1 MIRKLFALLV
11 ALPAAVGLVA
21 LSVANRGPVTLA
33 WNPLDA
39 AAADFRVTVPLYLVL
54 LAALALGVLLG
65 GAGAWLKQSKW
76 RRMARENADETMSL
90 RAERDRL
97 KAQVQQAASVSAAR
111 PSSVPM
117 LPPAA

>member
-1 MIRKLFALLV
+1 MIRKFLTLLV
-11 ALPAAVGLVA
+11 VLPLAVLLVS

-33 WNPLDA
+33 WNPLDPA
-39 AAADFRVTVPLYLVL
+39 AGDFQVTVPLYLVL
-54 LAALALGVLLG
+54 LAALALGVLAG
-65 GAGAWLKQSKW
+65 GVGAWLKQSKW
-76 RRMARENADETMSL
+76 RRMARDNANEAMSL

-97 KAQVQQAASVSAAR
+97 KGQLQVASAAPAR